1 MENSW
6 QNKNKETDMS
16 PCLLQNLV
24 EIVIFAG
31 MKQLVA
37 QIP

>member
-6 QNKNKETDMS
+6 QNKSKKTYES